1 MKTCPNCQ
9 NPVSDNDMF
18 CPNCGT
24 RVDTQQTPDMNA
36 GANQTYNQQ
45 QNYYQQPNYN
55 QQQNYQQ
62 PNYDQQNY
70 NQQYYNQ
77 PNNGYY
83 PPQQPSNWGFNTTPY
98 IVWSILNL
106 LFCCMPLGIWSLIL
120 CVTLNKKPTY
130 QDAEKSFKT
139 AKTLC
144 IVGTV
149 VGFIVQILYFVLVIA
164 SGIINEIMY
173 W

>member
-9 NPVSDNDMF
+9 NPVNDNEMF
-18 CPNCGT
+18 CPNCGI
-24 RVDTQQTPDMNA
+24 RVDAQQTPDMNA
-36 GANQTYNQQ
+36 GANQQYNQQ

-62 PNYDQQNY
+62 PNYNQ
-70 NQQYYNQ
+70 QQYYQQ

-149 VGFIVQILYFVLVIA
+149 VGFIVQILYVVLTITT
-164 SGIINEIMY
+164 GILSEIMY
-173 W
+173 

>member
-9 NPVSDNDMF
+9 NPVNDNDMF

-24 RVDTQQTPDMNA
+24 RVEAQQTPDMNV
-36 GANQTYNQQ
+36 GANQPYN
-45 QNYYQQPNYN
+45 QQPNYN
-55 QQQNYQQ
+55 QQQYNQ
-62 PNYDQQNY
+62 PNYDQQNYNQQNY

-83 PPQQPSNWGFNTTPY
+83 PPQQNNWGFNTTPY

-130 QDAEKSFKT
+130 QDAERSFKT
-139 AKTLC
+139 AKTVC

-149 VGFIVQILYFVLVIA
+149 VGFILQALYIVLVIA
-164 SGIINEIMY
+164 SGIVSEIMY